1 MKCTPSHCEHE
12 PCRTCPAH
20 RLVIYFMQ
28 LWTLILSFTLSTFV
42 YYLFVNIDFIM
53 HVVHFCILPLC
64 EHWFYHAHYSL
75 LYFTLLRTLIISCT
89 AFTFVFHAVV
99 TTDCIYALMVHLYLK
114 AWFTCILNIDG
125 IVHTVQILSHSIWE
139 HWLLFAYHSLMHF
152 MPLWTL
158 CDCVNHTLHQ
168 HGAWFL

>member
-20 RLVIYFMQ
+20 RLVIHFMQ

-89 AFTFVFHAVV
+89 PFTFVFHAVV
-99 TTDCIYALMVHLYLK
+99 TIDCIMLS
-114 AWFTCILNIDG
+114 WFTCIWRHG
-125 IVHTVQILSHSIWE
+125 
-139 HWLLFAYHSLMHF
+139 SLVS
-152 MPLWTL
+152 WTL
-158 CDCVNHTLHQ
+158 MALCTPFKFYLTPFESIDCFLHII
-168 HGAWFL
+168 HLCISCRCEGCVIV